1 MKWVKCVYNDDNY
14 FNDLTIGKI
23 YEVLSVSSLVTNTTT
38 IGPVIDIIND
48 KGEPIAMYMQDS
60 DCIWFEDADAEV
72 RDNKINQ
79 IIK

>member
-14 FNDLTIGKI
+14 CNDLTVGKI
-23 YEVLSVSSLVTNTTT
+23 YEVLSVPSFIGSI

-48 KGEPIAMYMQDS
+48 KGESVAMYMQD
-60 DCIWFEDADAEV
+60 DDGIWFEDADAEV